1 MRLARLLIPLAELS
15 IVGSYGRGGHR
26 LRAPDFDPAD
36 LAVDLTGQVYVITGA
51 TSGIGLSAAK
61 ALATLGATTVLV
73 GRSADKLARAV
84 AEVPGSV
91 AERCDL
97 SDLAD
102 VEALCR
108 RLTTRWPRLHGLVH
122 NAGFIVPE
130 RRLTRDGHES
140 AFATHVLA
148 PFLMTHRLAPAL
160 AHGGRV
166 VWVSS
171 GGMYTQKLDL
181 DRARALTGPY
191 DGVRAYA
198 QHKRAQV
205 LLSELFA
212 RALGPGLTSNA
223 MHPGWVDTPG
233 VEQGIPK
240 FHRRMRRHLRTPEQ
254 GADTIVW
261 LLAAPRLAQTS
272 GRFFLDRVARRTEL
286 FPWTRHREADREAL
300 WALCC
305 TLTGVAA
312 PVPAASRDA
321 TQPVRDR
328 AGPGA
333 APSTYSQ

>member
-1 MRLARLLIPLAELS
+1 MRLSRILIPFAELS
-15 IVGSYGRGGHR
+15 IIGSYGHGGYR
-26 LRAPDFDPAD
+26 LRSPDFDPAD
-36 LAVDLTGQVYVITGA
+36 LAVDLTGEVHVITGA
-51 TSGIGLSAAK
+51 TSGIGLAA
-61 ALATLGATTVLV
+61 ARMLAARGATVVLV
-73 GRSADKLARAV
+73 GRSLDKLARAV
-84 AEVPGSV
+84 AEVPGSI

-97 SDLAD
+97 SDLAE
-102 VEALCR
+102 VEALCD

-130 RRLTRDGHES
+130 RHLTRQGHES

-160 AHGGRV
+160 APGGRV

-181 DRARALTGPY
+181 DRAQALTGPY

-212 RALGPGLTSNA
+212 RALGPAVTSNA

-240 FHRRMRRHLRTPEQ
+240 FHRRMRRHLRTPDQ

-261 LLAAPRLAQTS
+261 LLAAPRLAHTS

-286 FPWTRHREADREAL
+286 FPWTRHREADRRAL
-300 WALCC
+300 WELCC
-305 TLTGVAA
+305 TLTG
-312 PVPAASRDA
+312 
-321 TQPVRDR
+321 TT
-328 AGPGA
+328 GPYPDTVG
-333 APSTYSQ
+333 